1 MNEKFEKFKQW
12 LTLNYSDGL
21 LDLNPPATNE
31 EIEELKNALGVD
43 LPDDFI
49 SVLKIHNG
57 QKGDSAWL
65 FDSQEFLST
74 HRIIEEFNTWKNLLE
89 SELHGKVST
98 PDDGVKSDWWNVN
111 WIPFTSDGCGDNY
124 CIDLSPTANGTKGQI
139 ITLWYELSEREIV
152 SKSFSSWFDEYIE
165 QLYSGDL
172 VYSKEYNSIVHKDEL
187 E

>member
-31 EIEELKNALGVD
+31 EIEELKNTLDVD

-74 HRIIEEFNTWKNLLE
+74 KRIIEEFNTWKNLLE
-89 SELHGKVST
+89 SELQGKIST
-98 PDDGVKSDWWNVN
+98 PDDGVKNDWWNVN
-111 WIPFTSDGCGDNY
+111 WIPFTSDGCGDHY

-139 ITLWYELSEREIV
+139 ITLWYELAEREIV

-172 VYSKEYNSIVHKDEL
+172 LYSKEYNSIVHKDEL

>member
-31 EIEELKNALGVD
+31 EIEELKNTLGVD

-74 HRIIEEFNTWKNLLE
+74 KRIIEEFNTWKNLLE
-89 SELHGKVST
+89 TELQGKIST
-98 PDDGVKSDWWNVN
+98 PDDGVKSDWWNTS
-111 WIPFTSDGCGDNY
+111 WIPFTSDGCGDHY

-139 ITLWYELSEREIV
+139 ITLWYELAEREIV

>member
-98 PDDGVKSDWWNVN
+98 PDDGVNIS
-111 WIPFTSDGCGDNY
+111 
-124 CIDLSPTANGTKGQI
+124 
-139 ITLWYELSEREIV
+139 
-152 SKSFSSWFDEYIE
+152 
-165 QLYSGDL
+165 
-172 VYSKEYNSIVHKDEL
+172 
-187 E
+187 